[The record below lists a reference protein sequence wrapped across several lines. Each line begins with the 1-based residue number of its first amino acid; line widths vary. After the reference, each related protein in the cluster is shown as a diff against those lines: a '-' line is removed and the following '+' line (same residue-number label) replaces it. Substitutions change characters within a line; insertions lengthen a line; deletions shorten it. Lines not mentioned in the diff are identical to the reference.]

1 MTLKVKWEK
10 TGLSINLRKNKDGY
24 GVYNPSTQEDYQ
36 EFQTS
41 LEYLVISRSVWTTVI
56 KRLSQKY

>member
-10 TGLSINLRKNKDGY
+10 TGFSINLRKNKDGY

-41 LEYLVISRSVWTTVI
+41 LGYLVISRSVWTTVR